1 MAVVGVRRTAVALV
15 AVIVGM
21 VALTAASVPLYRLFC
36 QITGYGGTP
45 DVAEAPPEQA
55 SEVLVEVTFNA
66 DVDRRL
72 PWRFRPLQE
81 RITVRVGEPALAV
94 FEAVNIG
101 DRTVVGRAMYNV
113 TPLKIGEY
121 FYKVQCFCFDEQKLA
136 PGERVEMP
144 VSFFVDPG
152 MLEDPTTDEVRQI
165 TLSYTFF
172 LNEEATAALAAEA
185 AGDAVG
191 DS

>member
-1 MAVVGVRRTAVALV
+1 MSDRRIRRTAFALV
-15 AVIVGM
+15 AVIAGM
-21 VALTAASVPLYRLFC
+21 VGLTAASVPLYRLFC
-36 QITGYGGTP
+36 QITGYGGTT
-45 DVAEAPPEQA
+45 DVAEAPPEETA
-55 SEVLVEVTFNA
+55 EVLVEVTFNA
-66 DVDRRL
+66 DVDKRL
-72 PWRFRPLQE
+72 PWRFRPLQDS
-81 RITVRVGEPALAV
+81 ITVRVGEPALAV

-101 DRTVVGRAMYNV
+101 DRTVVGQAMYNV
-113 TPLKIGEY
+113 TPFKVGGY

-144 VSFFVDPG
+144 VSFFVDPE

-172 LNEEATAALAAEA
+172 LNEEATAALVAEESGA
-185 AGDAVG
+185 AVG